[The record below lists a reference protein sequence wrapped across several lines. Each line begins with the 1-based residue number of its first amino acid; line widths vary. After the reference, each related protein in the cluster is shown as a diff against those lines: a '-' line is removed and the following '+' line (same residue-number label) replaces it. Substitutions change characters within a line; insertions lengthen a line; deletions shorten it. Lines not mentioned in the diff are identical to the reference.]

1 MEKFLELILW
11 QATSE
16 KIMYVTTD
24 VQILKKLHHYF
35 DVQNTESNKATE
47 MYRISS
53 LSY

>member
-16 KIMYVTTD
+16 KVMYVTTD
-24 VQILKKLHHYF
+24 VQILQKLHHYF

-47 MYRISS
+47 VDRISS
-53 LSY
+53 LRY